1 MPIHPL
7 KTSFV
12 ILACLVIAGCSTTST
27 KPAIEKEILLQS
39 SSSWDGSPY
48 TAYPSGSPELT
59 LLKLKI
65 PANTELEW
73 HTHPI
78 PNAAYIL
85 AGELTVEAKASGQT
99 QLLKQGQTLAEMVGI
114 VHRGKTG
121 DRPVELIVF
130 YAGSQGV
137 PLSEKP

>member
-1 MPIHPL
+1 MNTTNAL
-7 KTSFV
+7 RTLLV
-12 ILACLVIAGCSTTST
+12 TLACLSMLACSNTDE
-27 KPAIEKEILLQS
+27 KPGIEKEVLLQS
-39 SSSWDGSPY
+39 SSSWDGTPY
-48 TAYPSGSPELT
+48 TSYPKGSPELT

-65 PANTELEW
+65 PANTELKW

-85 AGELTVEAKASGQT
+85 AGELTVEARDSGQT
-99 QLLKQGQTLAEMVGI
+99 QVLKQGQSLAEMVNT

-121 DRPVELIVF
+121 DKPVELIVF

-137 PLSEKP
+137 ALSE